1 MEYILARKQADGLL
15 YFCGDGPGSIRT
27 CMSIDGAK
35 RFPSPGDALECR
47 SKMEPRWQQKF
58 IVHEVDGALV
68 QSLDV

>member
-15 YFCGDGPGSIRT
+15 FFCGDGANSIKT
-27 CMSIDGAK
+27 CRSLDGAK

-47 SKMEPRWQQKF
+47 SKMELRWQQKF
-58 IVHEVDGALV
+58 IVHEVDGSLL